1 MILEILLIAAI
12 IGIFV
17 IVARRLPE
25 ALREGQEQPVSS
37 ASDSPR
43 GEAGRHPSRDG
54 SAGKPASEPKQPGFL
69 ARFFAKSSG
78 EMATSTPGTAPTQTA
93 PTPAPSKVSDE
104 SLLAEGDQFLND
116 GKLREAERAFLRAVA
131 KNPKNPKL
139 YNRLGAIYLKQ
150 RNFSDALEAFV
161 AARDL
166 DSSKASRHYNVALAA
181 WQSGKRPLAREA
193 IAEALSLDPT
203 AEKYLQLKKEIEG

>member
-12 IGIFV
+12 IGIFI

-25 ALREGQEQPVSS
+25 ALREGQSQPAAVSQQPASPS
-37 ASDSPR
+37 ASS
-43 GEAGRHPSRDG
+43 EASRDG
-54 SAGKPASEPKQPGFL
+54 AGGSSE
-69 ARFFAKSSG
+69 
-78 EMATSTPGTAPTQTA
+78 
-93 PTPAPSKVSDE
+93 PAPSKPNFLGRWLARAQSVSEPTEERPTPTVVPTLSSVSDE
-104 SLLAEGDQFLND
+104 SLLLEGDQFLAE
-116 GKLREAERAFLRAVA
+116 GKLREAERSFLRAVA

-161 AARDL
+161 AAREL
-166 DSSKASRHYNVALAA
+166 DASKASRHYNVALAA

>member
-1 MILEILLIAAI
+1 MILEVLLIGAI

-25 ALREGQEQPVSS
+25 ALREGSAARSESSSVHTASKAPGISQWFFASRVNEKQPTQTMRGRS
-37 ASDSPR
+37 ADT
-43 GEAGRHPSRDG
+43 
-54 SAGKPASEPKQPGFL
+54 ASEPVAAGVTDQ
-69 ARFFAKSSG
+69 
-78 EMATSTPGTAPTQTA
+78 
-93 PTPAPSKVSDE
+93 
-104 SLLAEGDQFLND
+104 SLLVEGDQLLAD

-150 RNFSDALEAFV
+150 RNFSDALEAFI
-161 AARDL
+161 AAREL

-193 IAEALSLDPT
+193 IAQALSLDPT

>member
-1 MILEILLIAAI
+1 MILEVLLIAAI

-25 ALREGQEQPVSS
+25 ALREGQ
-37 ASDSPR
+37 
-43 GEAGRHPSRDG
+43 
-54 SAGKPASEPKQPGFL
+54 
-69 ARFFAKSSG
+69 
-78 EMATSTPGTAPTQTA
+78 TAA
-93 PTPAPSKVSDE
+93 PAPSVPSAVRLTGATSFLGNLLKKTSAPTEQSATPPSSVSSTVLSDE
-104 SLLAEGDQFLND
+104 SLLTEGDQYLKE
-116 GKLREAERAFLRAVA
+116 GKLREAERSFLRAVA

-150 RNFSDALEAFV
+150 RNFSDALEAFT